1 MPVYKRGC
9 VRVGTF
15 RNSTHVQMGYVTN
28 TRMVCLMLRQHGPAT
43 FTGAASLFFTRLY
56 IFAAALML
64 AFIGC
69 FLVIPACL
77 MCACTAH
84 SN

>member
-28 TRMVCLMLRQHGPAT
+28 TRLLDASSTWACDIYGGSVSVFH
-43 FTGAASLFFTRLY
+43 ASLYICCGAIAGFYRLL
-56 IFAAALML
+56 F
-64 AFIGC
+64 GHT
-69 FLVIPACL
+69 CL
-77 MCACTAH
+77 PNVCMYG
-84 SN
+84 SF

>member
-28 TRMVCLMLRQHGPAT
+28 TRLLDASSTWACDIYGGQRLCFSRVSIYLLRRYCWLLSVAFWSYLPA
-43 FTGAASLFFTRLY
+43 
-56 IFAAALML
+56 
-64 AFIGC
+64 
-69 FLVIPACL
+69 
-77 MCACTAH
+77 
-84 SN
+84 